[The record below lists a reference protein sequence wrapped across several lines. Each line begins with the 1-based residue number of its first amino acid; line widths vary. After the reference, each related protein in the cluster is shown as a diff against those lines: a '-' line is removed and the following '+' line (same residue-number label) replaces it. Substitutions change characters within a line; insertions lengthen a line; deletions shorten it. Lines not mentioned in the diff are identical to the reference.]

1 MAGQHTLDQGVV
13 FEVCQR
19 WAHYDLR
26 CSYLNKMQRIGEM
39 FDAYRAIAPPTRLP
53 HSGSSHMTLVDSL
66 WRRALTTYR
75 SARRSASCANSTAP
89 IAKFRFRAG
98 LQSTPRLAYARS
110 CYSNYRTRAVRA

>member
-39 FDAYRAIAPPTRLP
+39 FDAYRAILPPTRLP
-53 HSGSSHMTLVDSL
+53 YCGSSHMTLVDSL

-75 SARRSASCANSTAP
+75 SAQKPPSLANSTAP
-89 IAKFRFRAG
+89 IATFRFRAG
-98 LQSTPRLAYARS
+98 LQSTPRLAYARFY
-110 CYSNYRTRAVRA
+110 YSVYRPRAV